1 MDPGVGLLRVEADAD
16 RLTPAHPKLEL
27 DVSLCLRALAP
38 FATMQDASPPVGRSV
53 PRLRF
58 TIRH

>member
-1 MDPGVGLLRVEADAD
+1 MQRSD
-16 RLTPAHPKLEL
+16 RLTPAHPKLEF
-27 DVSLCLRALAP
+27 DVALCLRALAP
-38 FATMQDASPPVGRSV
+38 FGTMQDASPPVGRSV